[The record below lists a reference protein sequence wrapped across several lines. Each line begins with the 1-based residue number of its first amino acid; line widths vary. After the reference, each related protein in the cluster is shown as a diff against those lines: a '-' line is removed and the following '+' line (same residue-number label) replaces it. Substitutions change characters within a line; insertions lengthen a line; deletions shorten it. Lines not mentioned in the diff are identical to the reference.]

1 MVGARDVNV
10 EKKSDEVTVI
20 KMADAVVQPGTMMI

>member
-20 KMADAVVQPGTMMI
+20 EMADAVVQPGTMVI